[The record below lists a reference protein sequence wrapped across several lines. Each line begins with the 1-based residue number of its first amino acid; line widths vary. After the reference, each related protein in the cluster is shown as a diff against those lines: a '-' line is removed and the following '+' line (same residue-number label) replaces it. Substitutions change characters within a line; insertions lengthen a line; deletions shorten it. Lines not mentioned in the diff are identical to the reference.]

1 MVEEIWNKTLGL
13 GDLPRRARSERCF
26 WAAFLAERMDLMA
39 SHRAGATLAGAT
51 LAENGN
57 VRLPTE
63 NEIRKGT
70 SLADENY
77 HQ

>member
-1 MVEEIWNKTLGL
+1 MGVVEEIWNKTLGL

-39 SHRAGATLAGAT
+39 SHRAGATLA
-51 LAENGN
+51 ENGN